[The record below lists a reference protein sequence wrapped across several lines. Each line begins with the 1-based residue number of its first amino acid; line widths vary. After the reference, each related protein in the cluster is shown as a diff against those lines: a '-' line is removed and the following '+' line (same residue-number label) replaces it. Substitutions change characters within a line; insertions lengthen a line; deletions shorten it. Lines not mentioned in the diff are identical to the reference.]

1 MSESWTE
8 VADFSCLGRTVINNS
23 VKSAEVLPQF
33 DSEYCDIVLPLNMM
47 SIKIMKVFGHEEEVP
62 AVLVILVIFL
72 PFTKLNVKVKVI
84 P

>member
-1 MSESWTE
+1 
-8 VADFSCLGRTVINNS
+8 
-23 VKSAEVLPQF
+23 
-33 DSEYCDIVLPLNMM
+33 MM